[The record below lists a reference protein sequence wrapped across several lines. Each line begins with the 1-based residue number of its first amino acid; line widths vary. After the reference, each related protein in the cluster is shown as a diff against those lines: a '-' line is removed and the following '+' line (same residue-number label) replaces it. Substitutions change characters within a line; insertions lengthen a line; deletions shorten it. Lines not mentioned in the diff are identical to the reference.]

1 MVPVPSIYPPLL
13 LVSAALCALA
23 VRIVTWRIR
32 RGRLPPGPPA
42 HSIWGHAE
50 LVKSPRLH
58 LIAADWA
65 NSFGGMVTLHFMG
78 TNTVIINSAADA
90 IELLDK
96 RASSTSG
103 RPREVMMGEVM
114 GYNTSVGLH
123 QPDERFRKLRRV
135 MASAMH
141 VTAVRRYQPIEVD
154 NIKYMLR
161 RMAGLGGSAL
171 TSNDKVNT
179 ASVSQAMGVGH
190 PASSAQPMSLVREA
204 ATRFILSV
212 AYGHEVKPHDPF
224 IGLIHAAMM
233 KIREGKYP
241 IVEALPWL
249 VHLPRWFPGTRF
261 LQVGAEGHAL
271 RDAYAGRPFEQVK
284 TEMRAG
290 TARHSFVSNLLK
302 AKGGPDGATAHDQD
316 LIKWTAAALFVG
328 GSDTTVA
335 VINTFLLMMAA
346 NPEIQ
351 RLAQEE
357 IAHVLG
363 SKDDRPREQ
372 TAVVC
377 GGEGATDTGDVA
389 LPARLPNFGDRPQL
403 PYLEA
408 VFKEVVRFN
417 PGLSMGLPH
426 AVTQEESYHGYTF
439 PVGTII
445 RPNIWAILHDP
456 ALYSSP
462 HTFDPRRYLEPRAD
476 PNPLRYVFGFG
487 RRICPGVHLAAD
499 QPWLAMAGILSTFNV
514 IAGKGLIEESK
525 SRPWEMFEF
534 NGMTSQPKPLPFSL
548 VLRQGAEDLL

>member
-1 MVPVPSIYPPLL
+1 MIPVPNIYPPIL
-13 LVSAALCALA
+13 LVGAGLFAAVF
-23 VRIVTWRIR
+23 VRVIIWRIR
-32 RGRLPPGPPA
+32 RIRLPPGPPA
-42 HSIWGHAE
+42 HPIWGHSE
-50 LVKSPRLH
+50 FLKSPKLH
-58 LIAADWA
+58 LIAAEWTK
-65 NSFGGMVTLHFMG
+65 SFGGLITLHIMG

-90 IELLDK
+90 VELLDK
-96 RASSTSG
+96 RAATTSG

-135 MASAMH
+135 MASALH
-141 VTAVRRYQPIEVD
+141 ATAVRGYQPIEVE

-161 RMAGLGGSAL
+161 RMAGLSGSML
-171 TSNDKVNT
+171 TSNDKVN
-179 ASVSQAMGVGH
+179 AVSLSQAAGADH
-190 PASSAQPMSLVREA
+190 PASSVQPMSLVREA

-249 VHLPRWFPGTRF
+249 VHLPRWLPGTRF
-261 LQVGAEGHAL
+261 LQVGAEGYAL
-271 RDAYAGRPFEQVK
+271 RDAYAGRPFQQVQA
-284 TEMRAG
+284 EMRAG
-290 TARHSFVSNLLK
+290 TARHSFVSNLLTI
-302 AKGGPDGATAHDQD
+302 KGGPDGATAHDQD

-351 RLAQEE
+351 ILAQEE
-357 IAHVLG
+357 ISNVLG
-363 SKDDRPREQ
+363 TKDHLPRDHAAAIGDGEGTRNT
-372 TAVVC
+372 TAVP
-377 GGEGATDTGDVA
+377 
-389 LPARLPNFGDRPQL
+389 LPARLPGFGDRPQL

-408 VFKEVVRFN
+408 VFKEVLRFN

-426 AVTQEESYHGYTF
+426 AVTQGGKIS
-439 PVGTII
+439 
-445 RPNIWAILHDP
+445 AILHDP
-456 ALYSSP
+456 DLYPSP
-462 HTFDPRRYLEPRAD
+462 HKFEPKRHLEPHAD

-499 QPWLAMAGILSTFNV
+499 QPWLAMAGILSTFDV
-514 IAGKGLIEESK
+514 VAGKGLIEESK
-525 SRPWEMFEF
+525 LRPWEMFEF
-534 NGMTSQPKPLPFSL
+534 NGMTSQPKALPFSL

>member
-1 MVPVPSIYPPLL
+1 MALVPTVYSALL
-13 LVSAALCALA
+13 LVGAGLCALV
-23 VRIVTWRIR
+23 VRVIAWRIQ

-42 HSIWGHAE
+42 HPIWGHSE
-50 LVKSPRLH
+50 LIKSPRLH
-58 LIAADWA
+58 LIAAGWA
-65 NSFGGMVTLHFMG
+65 KSFGDLVTLHFMG

-90 IELLDK
+90 VELLDK
-96 RASSTSG
+96 RAAATGG

-141 VTAVRRYQPIEVD
+141 VTAVRSYQPIEVE

-161 RMAGLGGSAL
+161 RMAGLGGSML
-171 TSNDKVNT
+171 TSSDKVGA
-179 ASVSQAMGVGH
+179 ASVNQAMGVGH
-190 PASSAQPMSLVREA
+190 PVSSAQPMSLVREA

-241 IVEALPWL
+241 IVEAFPWL
-249 VHLPRWFPGTRF
+249 VNLPRWFPGTRF
-261 LQVGAEGHAL
+261 LQVGAEGYAL
-271 RDAYAGRPFEQVK
+271 RDAYAGRPFEQVQAQ
-284 TEMRAG
+284 MREG
-290 TARHSFVSNLLK
+290 TARHSFVSNLLTI
-302 AKGGPDGATAHDQD
+302 KGGPDGATAHDQD

-346 NPEIQ
+346 NPEVQ

-357 IAHVLG
+357 IANVLG
-363 SKDDRPREQ
+363 PKCHPSQE
-372 TAVVC
+372 TAAVVTD
-377 GGEGATDTGDVA
+377 GEGTRDGATIP
-389 LPARLPNFGDRPQL
+389 LPARLPGFGDRYQL

-408 VFKEVVRFN
+408 IFKEVMRFN

-426 AVTQEESYHGYTF
+426 AVTQEESYRGYTF

-445 RPNIWAILHDP
+445 RANI
-456 ALYSSP
+456 
-462 HTFDPRRYLEPRAD
+462 
-476 PNPLRYVFGFG
+476 
-487 RRICPGVHLAAD
+487 
-499 QPWLAMAGILSTFNV
+499 
-514 IAGKGLIEESK
+514 
-525 SRPWEMFEF
+525 
-534 NGMTSQPKPLPFSL
+534 
-548 VLRQGAEDLL
+548 

>member
-13 LVSAALCALA
+13 FVSVALCALA

-32 RGRLPPGPPA
+32 RRCLPPGPPA
-42 HSIWGHAE
+42 HPIWGHAE
-50 LVKSPRLH
+50 LVKAPKLH
-58 LIAADWA
+58 LIAAEWA
-65 NSFGGMVTLHFMG
+65 KSFGGMVTLHFMG

-90 IELLDK
+90 VELLDK
-96 RASSTSG
+96 RAATTSG

-141 VTAVRRYQPIEVD
+141 VTAVRGYQPLEVD

-161 RMAGLGGSAL
+161 RMAGLGGSTL

-179 ASVSQAMGVGH
+179 ASVSQAMGAGH

-261 LQVGAEGHAL
+261 LQVGSEGHAL
-271 RDAYAGRPFEQVK
+271 RNAYAGRPFEQVK
-284 TEMRAG
+284 AEMRAG
-290 TARHSFVSNLLK
+290 TARHSFVSNLLT

-346 NPEIQ
+346 NPGIQ

-357 IAHVLG
+357 ITNVLG
-363 SKDDRPREQ
+363 AKDYPPRDQ
-372 TAVVC
+372 TTVVTD
-377 GGEGATDTGDVA
+377 GEGIVDTGDVA
-389 LPARLPNFGDRPQL
+389 LPPRLPGFGDRPRL

-408 VFKEVVRFN
+408 VFKEVMRFN

-426 AVTQEESYHGYTF
+426 AVTQEENYRGYTF
-439 PVGTII
+439 PAGTII
-445 RPNIWAILHDP
+445 RANIWAILHDP

-462 HTFDPRRYLEPRAD
+462 HTFEPKRHLGPHAD

-499 QPWLAMAGILSTFNV
+499 QPWLAMASILSTFSV

-534 NGMTSQPKPLPFSL
+534 NGMT
-548 VLRQGAEDLL
+548 R